1 MTEAE
6 LTEKRKKLFEKY
18 EADRK
23 ALWEKWEKRLL
34 KSEGLDG
41 PYYTEEK
48 KLTKKFMEDLKSL
61 DGLVTTSQ

>member
-18 EADRK
+18 ETDRK
-23 ALWEKWEKRLL
+23 VLWDEWKERLL
-34 KSEGLDG
+34 KSEGLDS

-48 KLTKKFMEDLKSL
+48 KLTKQFMDDMKAL
-61 DGLVTTSQ
+61 DGLVTK